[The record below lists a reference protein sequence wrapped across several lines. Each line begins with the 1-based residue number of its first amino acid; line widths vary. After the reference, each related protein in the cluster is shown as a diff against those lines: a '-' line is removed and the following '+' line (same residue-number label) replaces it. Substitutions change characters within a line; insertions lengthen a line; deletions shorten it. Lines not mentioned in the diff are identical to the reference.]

1 MSNYIAAMQNIIH
14 TAPLLTHKLE
24 ILFPGQIFLTCS
36 LCTHRE
42 GGESLG
48 IGLAFQQSDQ

>member
-42 GGESLG
+42 GGGSLG